1 MYADLDTKVD
11 KTLDKLRNV
20 VHHSDICGVDQVGSK
35 DGHENLQEVVDK
47 QLNDKLTKLREDFD
61 SSMEDLVSQFS
72 TKFTEFTTNV
82 KLEDNRVSSHSS
94 RLHVIEDK
102 LFDIDCRVIECE
114 QYPRRENVVISG
126 IPNSVRHDELKET
139 IVDIC
144 NQIGVNITQY
154 DIAACHRLP
163 NGRSRWPANTIVRFY
178 SRDHAELCLT
188 NRERVKSFHFRNTMK
203 MNLRIFENLSPRNNE
218 CLRIAKWLQNENLIS
233 SYFLR
238 NGFVKVIFSE
248 GENPIKIRHPTEL
261 RKKFSGANIP

>member
-1 MYADLDTKVD
+1 
-11 KTLDKLRNV
+11 
-20 VHHSDICGVDQVGSK
+20 
-35 DGHENLQEVVDK
+35 
-47 QLNDKLTKLREDFD
+47 
-61 SSMEDLVSQFS
+61 MEDLVSQFS
-72 TKFTEFTTNV
+72 TTFTEFTTNV

-94 RLHVIEDK
+94 RLHIIEDK

-114 QYPRRENVVISG
+114 QYPRRENIVISG

-144 NQIGVNITQY
+144 NQIGANITQY

-188 NRERVKSFHFRNTMK
+188 NREWVKSFHFRNTMK

-238 NGFVKVIFSE
+238 NGFVKVVFQRVRILSRFATQLNYVKSFLVLRFHSYINFYLYFSCL
-248 GENPIKIRHPTEL
+248 KIEKCFVDPRL
-261 RKKFSGANIP
+261 YL